1 VSFEGTLT
9 EGLKACLWSRVAMRV
24 LLQVGEFQARTAD
37 ELYAGARAIDWAAHL
52 DTRATLAVS
61 ATVRDNP
68 ALAHTGFAALKTK
81 DAVVDALRDKLGARP
96 DVNAEDP
103 DVPLVLHVEGPQARL
118 YLDLAG
124 APLHRRGYRVAM
136 TEAPLKENLA
146 AAMLALGGA
155 DTTAPFLDP
164 MAGSGTL
171 AIEQALRA
179 RNIAPGLRRKFAF
192 ERWPSQAH
200 GPDWQR
206 LRAEAEA
213 AALPRAPAPIL
224 ARDAEAAGVAA
235 DLTFEAGD
243 VRGLRPPH
251 PTGTL
256 VTNPPYGQRMDSDAA
271 LYGDLADTLQR
282 FAAWRLVLL
291 SGSPQLGRV
300 FLRKA
305 DITHR
310 LWNGPLETRLLVYQP
325 RDR

>member
-1 VSFEGTLT
+1 
-9 EGLKACLWSRVAMRV
+9 
-24 LLQVGEFQARTAD
+24 
-37 ELYAGARAIDWAAHL
+37 
-52 DTRATLAVS
+52 
-61 ATVRDNP
+61 
-68 ALAHTGFAALKTK
+68 
-81 DAVVDALRDKLGARP
+81 
-96 DVNAEDP
+96 
-103 DVPLVLHVEGPQARL
+103 
-118 YLDLAG
+118 
-124 APLHRRGYRVAM
+124 
-136 TEAPLKENLA
+136 
-146 AAMLALGGA
+146 
-155 DTTAPFLDP
+155 

-200 GPDWQR
+200 AADWQR

-213 AALPRAPAPIL
+213 AVLPRAPAPIV
-224 ARDAEAAGVAA
+224 ARDAAIPAIAAARRNAEAAGVAA
-235 DLTFEAGD
+235 DITFEVGD
-243 VRGLRPPH
+243 VRGLRPPR

-256 VTNPPYGQRMDSDAA
+256 VTNPPYGERMDSDAA
-271 LYGDLADTLQR
+271 LYGALADTLQR

-325 RDR
+325 RGR